1 MKFLSLSLLT
11 LSLFSCL
18 VQKPKQNIEITK
30 AQEVEEL
37 MRFLASDDL
46 KGRDTGTQGISDAAA
61 FIENK
66 FKSFGLKPFFKTY
79 RDSFKVRDLEAFN
92 VVGFIEGND
101 PNLKKEIIILG
112 AHYDH
117 IGFGKKVGIDSIA
130 NGANDNATGT
140 TAVIS
145 LARHFSQKKNNKRSF
160 IFALFSAEEKGL
172 LGAKHLAKKLK
183 DQNID
188 LYTMVNFEMLG
199 VPMKDKDYEAYLTGY
214 DLSNMAEKIN
224 EYTGTKLVGLLP
236 KAQEFRLFMRS
247 DNHAFYKEFALP
259 SQTISTFDFT
269 NFNHYHKVGD
279 EVELM
284 DFEHMA
290 KLINHIAPALETMS
304 NTPKKE
310 IKMRK

>member
-18 VQKPKQNIEITK
+18 AQKPKQNIEITK

-37 MRFLASDDL
+37 MIFLASDDL

-145 LARHFSQKKNNKRSF
+145 LARHFAQKKNNKRSF

-188 LYTMVNFEMLG
+188 LYTMINFEMLG

-224 EYTGTKLVGLLP
+224 EYAGTKLLGLLP

-290 KLINHIAPALETMS
+290 KLINHITPALEIMS
-304 NTPKKE
+304 NTPTKE
-310 IKMRK
+310 IKMNN